1 MQSRNTLASVPQVPS
16 APILFPASTLLH
28 SDPETISQLEIQ
40 MLLNLRG
47 RLKQLQDQISAHE
60 ESFKARLEAG
70 AVIEPGDHTATLK
83 ENFRRNV
90 AWKAVVL
97 RLAFRLKLDGE
108 AYCNRVL
115 AGTRPT
121 RTISLIVE

>member
-1 MQSRNTLASVPQVPS
+1 MQSKAIVPS

-28 SDPETISQLEIQ
+28 APETISQEELG
-40 MLLNLRG
+40 LLLSLRG
-47 RLKQLQDQISAHE
+47 RLKQLEAQIATE
-60 ESFKARLEAG
+60 EQSLRARLEAG
-70 AVIEPGDHTATLK
+70 ARIQPGDHTASLK

-90 AWKAVVL
+90 ARRAVVL
-97 RLAFRLKLDGE
+97 RLALRLKLDGE

-115 AGTRPT
+115 AGTKPT